1 MELGSIALM
10 KKILTAEKSK
20 VISCSFIM
28 YIVDQKRGPRLAD
41 MEKMRTRQTM
51 CWFLKHLLTFCWPK
65 WLTYPSLKSMVEKY
79 YPPWR
84 GGHIPRDH
92 DLYYTTNS
100 CEIVQSTLRF
110 SKKKRKKPH
119 QGSLHQ

>member
-51 CWFLKHLLTFCWPK
+51 LVFKASAHILLAKVAYISKPK
-65 WLTYPSLKSMVEKY
+65 VNGREILSSLE
-79 YPPWR
+79 R
-84 GGHIPRDH
+84 GTH
-92 DLYYTTNS
+92 S
-100 CEIVQSTLRF
+100 
-110 SKKKRKKPH
+110 
-119 QGSLHQ
+119 